1 MPVRTRLYLCRH
13 CDVANPGKVLY
24 GYLPG
29 FGLSDKGLCQA
40 EAMGRYLAG
49 RPIRRIYTSPLE
61 RAEQTSAIVSHHLD
75 QVEVVPDAD
84 LIEARFSLY
93 LQGVPAKQI
102 PWRRPLW
109 WIHLLWPGLLRRDET
124 VAEMAGRIDRPLARL
139 LADFPGESG
148 VCVSHGDPI
157 QAFWIRFR
165 RRPPWALHRLQCAKG
180 ALLILDYE
188 DARLTR
194 ITYVSPE
201 RIAASHPSPADG
213 TAPSA
218 G

>member
-13 CDVANPGKVLY
+13 CDVANPRKVLY

-29 FGLSDKGLCQA
+29 FGLSDKGLRQA

-61 RAEQTSAIVSHHLD
+61 RAEETSAILARHLD
-75 QVEVVPDAD
+75 QVEVVPDPD
-84 LIEARFSLY
+84 LLEARFSLY
-93 LQGVPAKQI
+93 LEGVPAKQV

-109 WIHLLWPGLLRRDET
+109 WVHLVWPGLLRRDET
-124 VAEMAGRIDRPLARL
+124 VPGMAERIGRPLARL

-148 VCVSHGDPI
+148 ACVSHGDPI
-157 QAFWIRFR
+157 QAFWIRHR
-165 RRPPWALHRLQCAKG
+165 GRPVWALHRLQCAKG
-180 ALLILDYE
+180 GLLILDY
-188 DARLTR
+188 DGTTLAR
-194 ITYVSPE
+194 ITYMSPE
-201 RIAASHPSPADG
+201 RIAAAAAPAAG
-213 TAPSA
+213 TAPAA